1 MGLFIWSIQQGDDMA
16 NEANLKR
23 VARAC
28 TLILPG
34 FGEMNF
40 PSLNYAAGWLGSTYL
55 KSHCDRSDIY
65 VSYNVLAFL
74 LDNKGI
80 FQSVDQ
86 DHPLTGLQVVP
97 LQINK
102 EASNKESKELNNK
115 ANKQLNNT
123 GIKQLR
129 TSVIKENESCC
140 SRELKADYSS
150 STIDETLAEFD
161 ILFEDILVKTI

>member
-1 MGLFIWSIQQGDDMA
+1 MA
-16 NEANLKR
+16 NETNLKR

-28 TLILPG
+28 TLILPE

-74 LDNKGI
+74 MDNKGI
-80 FQSVDQ
+80 FQSVDP

-97 LQINK
+97 SQISKQLN
-102 EASNKESKELNNK
+102 NKESKQLNNK
-115 ANKQLNNT
+115 VNKQLNNT
-123 GIKQLR
+123 GIKQLNNKEIKQLR

-150 STIDETLAEFD
+150 LSIDEKLAEFD

>member
-1 MGLFIWSIQQGDDMA
+1 MA

-102 EASNKESKELNNK
+102 EANNKEIKQLNNKESKELNNK

-150 STIDETLAEFD
+150 LSIDEKLAEFD